1 MREYLATAALAAIF
15 TFLLTPLVQKLAM
28 DSGAYTQLRS
38 RDIHTSITP
47 RWGGLAMWGSM
58 SVTLLIVSHL
68 KLVGSAF
75 GRELTGIFL
84 AGTFVMLLGAIDDRF
99 DLDSLT
105 KFAGQALAAGILL
118 LHGVQI
124 LWLPINGIVT
134 LPSNI
139 GQVLTVI
146 FVILVINAVNFVDGL
161 DGLASGIVAVC
172 AIAFFAFSYILAV
185 DNGFSRAGA
194 PSLVMALV
202 VGMCIGFLP
211 HNYFPAK
218 IFMGDSGAMFLG
230 LLLSASAIT
239 LTGQIDVNALSDQ
252 NSRSTFVPLILPF
265 TVLAIP
271 LLDLGMAIVRRLRA
285 GRSPFAADREHL
297 HHRLLRMGNTQREVT
312 IIMYLWTAMFAFPTV
327 AAAFEPLW
335 EALLMG
341 LVIGLISLIVIF
353 RPRSG
358 SGRASSDKSG
368 NRQETGVEVSSE
380 PVNE

>member
-38 RDIHTSITP
+38 RDIHKSITP

-172 AIAFFAFSYILAV
+172 AIAFFAFSYVLAV

-218 IFMGDSGAMFLG
+218 IFMGDSGAMLLG

-297 HHRLLRMGNTQREVT
+297 HHRLLRMGNTQRKVT

-341 LVIGLISLIVIF
+341 VAIGLISLIVIF

-358 SGRASSDKSG
+358 SGRASRAKSG
-368 NRQETGVEVSSE
+368 NRQEAGVEVSSE

>member
-218 IFMGDSGAMFLG
+218 IFMGDSGAMLLG

-358 SGRASSDKSG
+358 SGRASGGKSG
-368 NRQETGVEVSSE
+368 NRQEAGVEVSSE

>member
-1 MREYLATAALAAIF
+1 MREYLLSAALAAIF
-15 TFLLTPLVQKLAM
+15 CFMLTPIVKRLAM
-28 DSGAYTQLRS
+28 LSGAYIELRS
-38 RDIHTSITP
+38 RDMHTDITP

-58 SVTLLIVSHL
+58 SLTFLIVSHL
-68 KLVGSAF
+68 RLVGNAF

-84 AGTFVMLLGAIDDRF
+84 AGTFIMLLGALDDRF

-124 LWLPINGIVT
+124 LWLPINGILT

-139 GQVLTVI
+139 GAVLTVV
-146 FVILVINAVNFVDGL
+146 FVMLVINAVNFVDGL

-172 AIAFFAFSYILAV
+172 AIGFFAFSYILAV

-194 PSLVMALV
+194 PSLVMAV
-202 VGMCIGFLP
+202 VIGLCIGFLP
-211 HNYFPAK
+211 HNYHPAK

-239 LTGQIDVNALSDQ
+239 LTGQIDVNALANQ

-271 LLDLGMAIVRRLRA
+271 LLDLGMAVVRRLRA

-297 HHRLLRMGNTQREVT
+297 HHRLLRMGNSQREVA

-327 AAAFEPLW
+327 IAAFYPLWISAVVALAIALASISVIGRSVRRLHAAALDR
-335 EALLMG
+335 G
-341 LVIGLISLIVIF
+341 LV
-353 RPRSG
+353 
-358 SGRASSDKSG
+358 DH
-368 NRQETGVEVSSE
+368 E
-380 PVNE
+380 

>member
-1 MREYLATAALAAIF
+1 MREYLLTAALAAIF
-15 TFLLTPLVQKLAM
+15 CFMLTPLVKRLAM
-28 DSGAYTQLRS
+28 LSGAFIELRS
-38 RDIHTSITP
+38 RDMHTDITP

-58 SVTLLIVSHL
+58 SLTFLIVSHL
-68 KLVGSAF
+68 RLVGNAF

-84 AGTFVMLLGAIDDRF
+84 AGTFIMLLGALDDRF

-105 KFAGQALAAGILL
+105 KFSGQALAAGILL

-124 LWLPINGIVT
+124 LWLPINGILT

-139 GQVLTVI
+139 GAVLTVI
-146 FVILVINAVNFVDGL
+146 FVMLVINAVNFVDGL

-172 AIAFFAFSYILAV
+172 AIGFFAFSYILAV

-194 PSLVMALV
+194 PSLVMAIVIGL
-202 VGMCIGFLP
+202 CIGFLP
-211 HNYFPAK
+211 HNYHPAK

-239 LTGQIDVNALSDQ
+239 LTGQIDVNALANS

-271 LLDLGMAIVRRLRA
+271 LLDLGMAVVRRLRA
-285 GRSPFAADREHL
+285 RRSPFAADREHL
-297 HHRLLRMGNTQREVT
+297 HHRLLRMGNSQREVA

-327 AAAFEPLW
+327 IAAFYPLW
-335 EALLMG
+335 ISAVVALAIALTSLILMG
-341 LVIGLISLIVIF
+341 RSVRKLHTNSLNRELV
-353 RPRSG
+353 
-358 SGRASSDKSG
+358 DH
-368 NRQETGVEVSSE
+368 E
-380 PVNE
+380 

>member
-1 MREYLATAALAAIF
+1 MREYLLTAALAAIF
-15 TFLLTPLVQKLAM
+15 CFMLTPVVKRLAM
-28 DSGAYTQLRS
+28 ISGAFIELRS
-38 RDIHTSITP
+38 RDMHTDITP

-58 SVTLLIVSHL
+58 SLTFLIVSHL
-68 KLVGSAF
+68 RLVGNAF

-84 AGTFVMLLGAIDDRF
+84 AGTFIMLLGALDDRF

-124 LWLPINGIVT
+124 LWLPINGILT

-139 GQVLTVI
+139 GAVLTVI
-146 FVILVINAVNFVDGL
+146 FVMMVINAVNFVDGL

-172 AIAFFAFSYILAV
+172 AIGFFAFSYILAV

-194 PSLVMALV
+194 PSLVMAIVIGL
-202 VGMCIGFLP
+202 CIGFLP
-211 HNYFPAK
+211 HNYHPAK

-239 LTGQIDVNALSDQ
+239 LTGQIDVNALANS
-252 NSRSTFVPLILPF
+252 NSRSTLVPLILPF

-271 LLDLGMAIVRRLRA
+271 LLDLGMAVVRRLRA
-285 GRSPFAADREHL
+285 RRSPFAADREHL
-297 HHRLLRMGNTQREVT
+297 HHRLLRMGNSQREVA

-327 AAAFEPLW
+327 IAAFYPLW
-335 EALLMG
+335 ISAVVAVAIALTSLILMG
-341 LVIGLISLIVIF
+341 RNVRKLHTNSLNRELV
-353 RPRSG
+353 
-358 SGRASSDKSG
+358 DH
-368 NRQETGVEVSSE
+368 E
-380 PVNE
+380 

>member
-1 MREYLATAALAAIF
+1 MREYLLSAALAAIF
-15 TFLLTPLVQKLAM
+15 CFMLTPIVKRLAM
-28 DSGAYTQLRS
+28 LSGAYIELRS
-38 RDIHTSITP
+38 RDMHTDITP

-58 SVTLLIVSHL
+58 SLTFLIVSHL
-68 KLVGSAF
+68 RLVGNAF

-84 AGTFVMLLGAIDDRF
+84 AGTFIMLLGALDDRF

-124 LWLPINGIVT
+124 LWLPINGILT

-139 GQVLTVI
+139 GAVLTVV

-172 AIAFFAFSYILAV
+172 AIGFFAFSYILAV

-194 PSLVMALV
+194 PSLVMAV
-202 VGMCIGFLP
+202 VIGLCIGFLP
-211 HNYFPAK
+211 HNYHPAK

-239 LTGQIDVNALSDQ
+239 LTGQIDVNALANQ

-271 LLDLGMAIVRRLRA
+271 LLDLGMAVVRRLRA

-297 HHRLLRMGNTQREVT
+297 HHRLLRMGNSQREVA

-327 AAAFEPLW
+327 IAAFYPLWISAVVALAIALASISVIGRSVRRLHAAALDR
-335 EALLMG
+335 G
-341 LVIGLISLIVIF
+341 LV
-353 RPRSG
+353 
-358 SGRASSDKSG
+358 DH
-368 NRQETGVEVSSE
+368 E
-380 PVNE
+380 

>member
-1 MREYLATAALAAIF
+1 
-15 TFLLTPLVQKLAM
+15 
-28 DSGAYTQLRS
+28 
-38 RDIHTSITP
+38 
-47 RWGGLAMWGSM
+47 MWGSM
-58 SVTLLIVSHL
+58 SITFLIVSHL
-68 KLVGSAF
+68 RLVGTAF

-84 AGTFVMLLGAIDDRF
+84 AGTFIMVLGMLDDRF

-105 KFAGQALAAGILL
+105 KFAGQTLAAGILL

-124 LWLPINGIVT
+124 LWLPINGILT

-139 GQVLTVI
+139 GALLTVI
-146 FVILVINAVNFVDGL
+146 FVMLVINAVNFVDGL

-172 AIAFFAFSYILAV
+172 ALAFFAFSYILAV

-194 PSLVMALV
+194 PSLVMAIV
-202 VGMCIGFLP
+202 VGLCVGFLP
-211 HNYFPAK
+211 HNYHPAK

-239 LTGQIDVNALSDQ
+239 LTGQIDVNAVANQ

-297 HHRLLRMGNTQREVT
+297 HHRLLRMGNSQREVA

-327 AAAFEPLW
+327 IAAFYPIW
-335 EALLMG
+335 IALVVAVVIASAS
-341 LVIGLISLIVIF
+341 LVLI
-353 RPRSG
+353 RRSYLKKK
-358 SGRASSDKSG
+358 RASSS
-368 NRQETGVEVSSE
+368 RELASHE
-380 PVNE
+380 

>member
-1 MREYLATAALAAIF
+1 MREYLLTAALAATF
-15 TFLLTPLVQKLAM
+15 CFLLTPVVKRLAM
-28 DSGAYTQLRS
+28 VSGAYIALRS
-38 RDIHTSITP
+38 RDMHSEITP

-58 SVTLLIVSHL
+58 SVTFLIVSHL
-68 KLVGSAF
+68 RLVGEAF

-84 AGTFVMLLGAIDDRF
+84 AGTFIMLLGALDDRF

-124 LWLPINGIVT
+124 LWLPISGILT

-139 GQVLTVI
+139 GALLTVI
-146 FVILVINAVNFVDGL
+146 FVMLVINAVNFVDGL

-185 DNGFSRAGA
+185 SNGFSRAGA
-194 PSLVMALV
+194 PSLVMAV
-202 VGMCIGFLP
+202 VFGLCAGFLP
-211 HNYFPAK
+211 HNYHPAK

-239 LTGQIDVNALSDQ
+239 LTGQIDVNAVANQ

-271 LLDLGMAIVRRLRA
+271 LLDLGMAVFRRLRA

-297 HHRLLRMGNTQREVT
+297 HHRLLRMGNSQREVA

-327 AAAFEPLW
+327 IAAFYPLW
-335 EALLMG
+335 IAAVVAVAIALASAILIARG
-341 LVIGLISLIVIF
+341 VGKRRSLPLERELVSH
-353 RPRSG
+353 
-358 SGRASSDKSG
+358 
-368 NRQETGVEVSSE
+368 E
-380 PVNE
+380 

>member
-1 MREYLATAALAAIF
+1 
-15 TFLLTPLVQKLAM
+15 
-28 DSGAYTQLRS
+28 
-38 RDIHTSITP
+38 
-47 RWGGLAMWGSM
+47 
-58 SVTLLIVSHL
+58 VSHL
-68 KLVGSAF
+68 RLVGNAF

-84 AGTFVMLLGAIDDRF
+84 AGTFIMLLGALDDRF

-124 LWLPINGIVT
+124 LWLPINGILT

-139 GQVLTVI
+139 GAVLTVV

-172 AIAFFAFSYILAV
+172 AIGFFAFSYILAV

-194 PSLVMALV
+194 PSLVMAV
-202 VGMCIGFLP
+202 VIGLCIGFLP
-211 HNYFPAK
+211 HNYHPAK

-239 LTGQIDVNALSDQ
+239 LTGQIDVNALANQ

-271 LLDLGMAIVRRLRA
+271 LLDLGMAVVRRLRA

-297 HHRLLRMGNTQREVT
+297 HHRLHRMGNSQREVA

-327 AAAFEPLW
+327 IAAFYPLWISAVVALAIALASISVIGRSVRRLHAAALDR
-335 EALLMG
+335 G
-341 LVIGLISLIVIF
+341 LV
-353 RPRSG
+353 
-358 SGRASSDKSG
+358 DH
-368 NRQETGVEVSSE
+368 E
-380 PVNE
+380 